1 MEVAG
6 CVARREAVRM
16 RAVGFLETGVAQTA
30 VLMKFRVLQ
39 TTVITVIVGGNIT
52 VRGKR

>member
-1 MEVAG
+1 MEVTG
-6 CVARREAVRM
+6 RVARREAVRL

-30 VLMKFRVLQ
+30 VAMKFGVHCSTVL
-39 TTVITVIVGGNIT
+39 VGGNVT